1 MFNLKNEIR
10 MQNLSECP
18 SIEPR
23 MMTLNDDAESQF
35 TTKYFELPNRF
46 MRRNKSTDTVT
57 VLPDTKKILKVS
69 KKETMDTCL

>member
-1 MFNLKNEIR
+1 
-10 MQNLSECP
+10 
-18 SIEPR
+18 

-57 VLPDTKKILKVS
+57 VLPDTKTILKVS